1 MVKITVKWSDVI
13 QAYMCHESCDSN
25 GLIIGASGGWAGR
38 YAVANSKGA
47 LLRSTIADS
56 VTLEKVCDNWD
67 QIIDI
72 SQPILKKYVNSTTK
86 R

>member
-1 MVKITVKWSDVI
+1 M

-47 LLRSTIADS
+47 LLRSSLQDS
-56 VTLEKVCDNWD
+56 VTLEKVRDNWQ
-67 QIIDI
+67 QITDI
-72 SQPILKKYVNSTTK
+72 STPIFKKYVK
-86 R
+86 LFAW